1 MKIIPRLLGLT
12 DYEET
17 FAAMKAFT
25 AKRSADCRDELWLT
39 QHYPVFTQ
47 GKAGKAEHLINQGN
61 IPLVQSDRGGQLT
74 YHGPGQIVLYALVD
88 IKRAGIGVR
97 QIVTI
102 LENGIIDVL
111 NGLGIEAQSD
121 PFAPGVYVNGD
132 KIASLGLRVK
142 RGCTYH
148 GVALNV
154 DMDLGPFSQINPC
167 GYKGLNITQ
176 ISAFS
181 DDYDF
186 IELEREL
193 SDAVIRRLMR
203 FYSN

>member
-1 MKIIPRLLGLT
+1 MGLT